1 MAPKLSADMTPKLSA
16 DMAPKSNYI
25 AGTLGPQ
32 PMLGWHLDK
41 PLSCMLEI
49 FRILTHKVMV
59 FELFLLKN
67 YGMDFQFS
75 EKIRMKKFLCV
86 KEVHCLACLGG
97 EKNRF

>member
-41 PLSCMLEI
+41 PLGINS
-49 FRILTHKVMV
+49 FVNKTV
-59 FELFLLKN
+59 
-67 YGMDFQFS
+67 
-75 EKIRMKKFLCV
+75 
-86 KEVHCLACLGG
+86 
-97 EKNRF
+97 